1 MGINQKKTIQLG
13 MSYGKAGWIL
23 RKSIMFWLLEELG
36 WDICCRCN
44 TPIDTV
50 DEVSIEHK
58 EPWLDSDNPAELFF
72 DLDNIGFSHVSCNR
86 QHRTT
91 KKIGPPGTQW
101 CWACKQ
107 FKDTSVFPTRTSQ
120 HRWSDE
126 CRECHTIRKRKLRA
140 KGRTAADR
148 RRNIESAE

>member
-1 MGINQKKTIQLG
+1 MGINQKKSAQLG
-13 MSYGKAGWIL
+13 MSYGKASGIL
-23 RKSIMFWLLEELG
+23 RKSILFWLIQELG
-36 WDICCRCN
+36 WDTCCKCDKL
-44 TPIDTV
+44 IETV
-50 DEVSIEHK
+50 DELSIEHI
-58 EPWLDSDNPAELFF
+58 EPWLDSDDPIALFF
-72 DLDNIGFSHVSCNR
+72 RLNNIGFSHVCCNR

-107 FKDTSVFPTRTSQ
+107 FKDVSVFPKQTSR

-148 RRNIESAE
+148 RRNVDSAE